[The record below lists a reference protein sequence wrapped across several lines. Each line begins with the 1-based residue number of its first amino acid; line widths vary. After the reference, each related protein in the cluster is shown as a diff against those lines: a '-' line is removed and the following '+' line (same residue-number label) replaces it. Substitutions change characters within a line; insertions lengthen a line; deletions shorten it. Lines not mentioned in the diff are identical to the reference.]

1 MTLIKRI
8 ASFIVFVVLYFGSI
22 KCITP
27 YEEIIQYKEEY
38 ALPELPYNYDGL
50 EPFIDEATVRVH
62 HLGHHA
68 AYTKKLNAALKSW
81 RESVSTKGTDY
92 KVAKFWIAFFGTRV
106 VQENVRFREN
116 IDVETWSGGV
126 DDGSLPKKEQMVVS
140 IHSLFIKINCK
151 SRNH

>member
-22 KCITP
+22 KCIIP

-92 KVAKFWIAFFGTRV
+92 KVALFWIAFFGTRV

-116 IDVETWSGGV
+116 IDVET
-126 DDGSLPKKEQMVVS
+126 
-140 IHSLFIKINCK
+140 
-151 SRNH
+151 